1 MRNFRAQK
9 SQNFGEAD
17 LIEREESL
25 EMKHHLETSQIV
37 QIGFSHVAFNQ
48 KFRFLVFHFLSA
60 GQLRSF
66 SHYNI
71 TKFTSYY
78 NLSYLA

>member
-37 QIGFSHVAFNQ
+37 QIGSRQSHSDTL
-48 KFRFLVFHFLSA
+48 FRGIRVSNSNHE
-60 GQLRSF
+60 RT
-66 SHYNI
+66 SH
-71 TKFTSYY
+71 
-78 NLSYLA
+78 AA